1 MQLAPGANQESVFE
15 QAIVIENVSRYMAG
29 KQVRK
34 VIHIPD
40 RLLNIVVG

>member
-1 MQLAPGANQESVFE
+1 MEAAMAE
-15 QAIVIENVSRYMAG
+15 QNVVRHTAG
-29 KQVRK
+29 KDIRK